1 MSFNIFRK
9 AHYQHDWSEKAH
21 LNYNLELFTN
31 PSRLNSDGE
40 NEKEPQEQQ
49 GSRIKNMIPL

>member
-1 MSFNIFRK
+1 MIFRK
-9 AHYQHDWSEKAH
+9 AHNQHNWSEKAH
-21 LNYNLELFTN
+21 HNYNLDETALFTN

-49 GSRIKNMIPL
+49 GSGIKNMMPL